1 MIWNQSVRSRIP
13 IVGLVLGFKRSW
25 QNLAEGVCS
34 HSGGVHPN
42 PLGFAKFG
50 NFTNFS
56 KYSPNILPNSGEC
69 WNIFWFFPI
78 ISRNTSI
85 SQSLLCMSLAVYH
98 KTPWAAEE
106 LQLFSPCCSARGK
119 SWSWKWHYSP
129 STAPNKPGH
138 GKLMEIDG
146 NCPYWLYPFLFRC
159 LKMSFHVISIPISEF
174 PEGNQWQDRKPTG
187 PFSASAANAKGDHT
201 GSRCLH
207 WIWLDHGIRIT

>member
-1 MIWNQSVRSRIP
+1 MGCITVYIVSIIILHHTRICICICIIYIHTMWHMYMILILIINISLLMIKPAYCNSLFSPRYFFTMIWNQSVRSRIP

-69 WNIFWFFPI
+69 WNIVWFFPI

-85 SQSLLCMSLAVYH
+85 SQSLLCMSLPVYH

-119 SWSWKWHYSP
+119 SWSWK
-129 STAPNKPGH
+129 
-138 GKLMEIDG
+138 
-146 NCPYWLYPFLFRC
+146 
-159 LKMSFHVISIPISEF
+159 
-174 PEGNQWQDRKPTG
+174 
-187 PFSASAANAKGDHT
+187 
-201 GSRCLH
+201 
-207 WIWLDHGIRIT
+207 